1 MLATRSPTPMRTT
14 EPVSLK
20 VSDSDMSMR
29 LLHSQ
34 RTLFCERCRIRALLS
49 VLISHE

>member
-20 VSDSDMSMR
+20 VSDSNMSCDCAILKGLCSVNVAGFVR
-29 LLHSQ
+29 FSQ
-34 RTLFCERCRIRALLS
+34 F
-49 VLISHE
+49 